1 MDVGVEIMVL
11 RKLLRGAF
19 WLLMVGTSLAATTEF
34 VPAGEPAEGG
44 NPQGVVRL
52 SDQIPRGGI
61 QQISYAEAISCG
73 QTAATGCANGA
84 CPAGACTA
92 GSCGKGACAAG
103 SCANGACGPRGY
115 IVRPNGAGNGAANGS
130 YDPNDPCRGRRLY
143 GHGNRWN
150 REVETYTFRDLGHDT
165 FGWAMPNKGNGN
177 GNGNAGQNQCPHC
190 RARGSK
196 CDRCCRSQG
205 WLDQQA
211 DMFYARNRQQSD
223 IMGAHIRGKL
233 AFLTP
238 MGNGGAGAPPFGCY
252 QLVYPVA
259 PDYAHPN
266 DMQQQYG
273 AQGYGVPMSVPLA
286 PNVRHTMNYSAGMPA
301 SRLTPIS
308 NVVPPQRCP

>member
-1 MDVGVEIMVL
+1 MVL
-11 RKLLRGAF
+11 RKLVRCGF
-19 WLLMVGTSLAATTEF
+19 WLLLVGTSLVATTQF
-34 VPAGEPAEGG
+34 VPANEPSEGG
-44 NPQGVVRL
+44 NQEGVVRL
-52 SDQIPRGGI
+52 TDQIPRGGI
-61 QQISYAEAISCG
+61 QQISYAEAVSCG
-73 QTAATGCANGA
+73 QSAATGCANGA
-84 CPAGACTA
+84 CPAGACGT
-92 GSCGKGACAAG
+92 GACANGGCANG
-103 SCANGACGPRGY
+103 GCANGACGPRGQ
-115 IVRPNGAGNGAANGS
+115 IVRPGRA

-143 GHGNRWN
+143 GHGDRWN
-150 REVETYTFRDLGHDT
+150 PEVESYTFRDLGHDT
-165 FGWAMPNKGNGN
+165 FGWAMPNKNGQGNSY
-177 GNGNAGQNQCPHC
+177 GNAGQNQCQQC

-196 CDRCCRSQG
+196 CDRCRQSQS
-205 WLDQQA
+205 WCCQQS
-211 DMFYARNRQQSD
+211 DMFFARNRQQSD
-223 IMGAHIRGKL
+223 IIGAHIRGKL

-308 NVVPPQRCP
+308 NVIPPQRCP